1 MAGPD
6 DVETA
11 VNAMSRAWNNFR
23 RVWAEYRV
31 DHRNREDPLP
41 PRLEVEEA
49 RMVGEREPVATS

>member
-23 RVWAEYRV
+23 SVWAGY
-31 DHRNREDPLP
+31 
-41 PRLEVEEA
+41 RLEVEEA